1 LGDVLDLINMDEY
14 RPNSEEIMT
23 RDIQDLY
30 ERLGYIFKDPELLAW
45 AFRHSSYVNER
56 KEAGLNDNERLE
68 FLGDAVLSLAIS
80 HILMDN
86 YKGAKEGDLSKYRAI
101 VVNERGL
108 CQIAM
113 ELGLGDYLLLGKGE
127 ELTDG
132 RKKPSILADTVESL
146 LGALYLD
153 AGFQRTKDIISRLF
167 LPLINGIESGNM
179 NYDYKSIAQEYT
191 QETYRTLPEYVLMEE
206 NGLAHDKTFRVAF
219 ILNGKTIAEG
229 IGKSKKEAEQR
240 AAIVCQDI
248 KKSFNNTCLYSQSGL
263 SPSVYIL

>member
-1 LGDVLDLINMDEY
+1 MGYVLDLINIYKY
-14 RPNSEEIMT
+14 RPNSEQIMT
-23 RDIQDLY
+23 RDIKDLY

-56 KEAGLNDNERLE
+56 KEPGLNDNERLE

-86 YKGAKEGDLSKYRAI
+86 YKWAKEGDLSKYRAI

-153 AGFQRTKDIISRLF
+153 AGYQRTKDIISILF
-167 LPLINGIESGNM
+167 FPLIKGIESGNL
-179 NYDYKSIAQEYT
+179 NYDYKSIVQEYT

-219 ILNGKTIAEG
+219 VLNGKTIAEG

-240 AAIVCQDI
+240 AAREAYY
-248 KKSFNNTCLYSQSGL
+248 CLSGYQKVL
-263 SPSVYIL
+263 

>member
-1 LGDVLDLINMDEY
+1 MLDLINVSE
-14 RPNSEEIMT
+14 EEIMT
-23 RDIQDLY
+23 RDIKDLY
-30 ERLGYIFKDPELLAW
+30 QHLGYNFKDPELLAW

-56 KEAGLNDNERLE
+56 KEPGLNDNERLE

-80 HILMDN
+80 HILMDKH
-86 YKGAKEGDLSKYRAI
+86 KGANEGDLSKYRAI

-127 ELTDG
+127 ELTEG
-132 RKKPSILADTVESL
+132 RKKPSILADTMESL

-153 AGFQRTKDIISRLF
+153 SGFEMTKEIISRLF
-167 LPLINGIESGNM
+167 LPLIKVIESGNM
-179 NYDYKSIAQEYT
+179 NYDYKSMVQEYT
-191 QETYRTLPEYVLMEE
+191 QETYRILPEYVLMEE

-219 ILNGKTIAEG
+219 ILNGKTIAQG

-240 AAIVCQDI
+240 AAREAYY
-248 KKSFNNTCLYSQSGL
+248 CLSGNQKVL
-263 SPSVYIL
+263 